1 MYISNYKEDSMS
13 NDKYLKTIIIER
25 FKGDENVE
33 VDDVTIEESR
43 ISVYLNETKAIS
55 MMCIPKDQDA
65 HAIGF
70 LMSENVISDIEDIKS
85 LTVSEDGLRIDISAS
100 INESSLQ
107 NLYKEK
113 TLTSGCGGGVTG
125 TVAGELTIPFNQTN
139 FKIKPETIYK
149 EVKEFYRDSE
159 LYNLTGC
166 VHKAM
171 IYLENG
177 LTITAE
183 DIGRHNA
190 IDKAVGKCKLG
201 KIDTSKSVL
210 FVSGRLSSEMVTKAV
225 MHKVPIVISRTAPTH
240 LGVKTAHEHG
250 ITLIGFARGKK
261 MNVYTHS
268 GRIDARV

>member
-1 MYISNYKEDSMS
+1 MS
-13 NDKYLKTIIIER
+13 NNKYLKTIIIER
-25 FKGDENVE
+25 FRGDENIE
-33 VDDVTIEESR
+33 IDDVTIEESR

-85 LTVSEDGLRIDISAS
+85 LTVSSDGLRIDISAS
-100 INESSLQ
+100 VNENSLQ

-177 LTITAE
+177 QTVTAE

-190 IDKAVGKCKLG
+190 IDKAVGKCKLE
-201 KIDTSKSVL
+201 KIDTTKSVL

-250 ITLIGFARGKK
+250 VTLIGFARGKK

>member
-1 MYISNYKEDSMS
+1 MPNS
-13 NDKYLKTIIIER
+13 KYLKTIIIEK
-25 FKGDENVE
+25 FKGSESFEVE
-33 VDDVTIEESR
+33 DVTIEEAR
-43 ISVYLNETKAIS
+43 LNVYLNGTKAIS

-70 LMSENVISDIEDIKS
+70 LMSEDVINSVADIKKLSVSKDGLQVDIE
-85 LTVSEDGLRIDISAS
+85 AN
-100 INESSLQ
+100 INEHSLQ

-113 TLTSGCGGGVTG
+113 TLTSGCGGGITG
-125 TVAGELTIPFNQTN
+125 NVAGSLEIPFNQTK
-139 FKIKPETIYK
+139 FKITPHTIYT

-171 IYLENG
+171 LYFEDG
-177 LTITAE
+177 TTVTAE

-190 IDKAVGKCKLG
+190 IDKAVGKCKLNN
-201 KIDTSKSVL
+201 IDTTKSVL

-225 MHKVPIVISRTAPTH
+225 MHRIPIVISRTAPTH
-240 LGVKTAHEHG
+240 LGVKTAHDHG
-250 ITLIGFARGKK
+250 ITVIGFARGQK

-268 GRIDARV
+268 GRVEQISEERDNDEV